1 MYVNPLNPGVPGGVA
16 VGVGVGVEVGVGV
29 GVGVGVALGVGV
41 AVGVGV
47 GVGAPALTTNLG
59 LTLVDRVSA
68 SIVPDAT
75 TDERSAV
82 DVVRQYCTGVPAGWA
97 GMVAV

>member
-1 MYVNPLNPGVPGGVA
+1 
-16 VGVGVGVEVGVGV
+16 
-29 GVGVGVALGVGV
+29 VGVALGVGV
-41 AVGVGV
+41 GVTVGVGV

-59 LTLVDRVSA
+59 FTLVDRVSA

-82 DVVRQYCTGVPAGWA
+82 EVVRQYCTAVPAGCA